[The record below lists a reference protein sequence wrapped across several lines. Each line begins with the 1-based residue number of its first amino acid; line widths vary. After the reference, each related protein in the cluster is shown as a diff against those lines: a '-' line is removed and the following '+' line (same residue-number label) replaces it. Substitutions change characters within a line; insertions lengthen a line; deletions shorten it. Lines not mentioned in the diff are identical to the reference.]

1 MSTPLANKTTISSRL
16 KAAQSNGDG
25 QKESLNEQGKLK
37 SKMPPPSQIARN
49 HALKTPAQSSASNSR
64 LANLVNGFPT
74 CLIDAKSST
83 AIKQNHHNSSILTK
97 TTTTN
102 LKAQPTSSTNGI
114 NAQSNGSSNSTIN
127 RTNHIKPTSFNY
139 QSKISTKIPPNTVSR
154 IGRQT
159 MTTTSSK
166 TPSHFNNTAAAASRI
181 AAPNSRTSS
190 VAKTLNSRSSSVVS
204 SQSSTATISKQQQQ
218 QHHLTTP
225 SNGLSNNIPTSNTVR
240 KGLAKFSNPIE
251 CQRQYQALSLKIRQ
265 TCETVEAREK
275 EIDRLQEQ
283 LKHSVQTGIGYATVV
298 QYFAAKLKLDSDT
311 NLLDEC
317 EQLKSQVD
325 KLTFKEKGHK
335 KELEAIVD
343 DYKSRIQVEQDLRNE
358 ISRELEEERKT
369 HSEET
374 ENSKVAFK
382 KELDDLIEK
391 HSNIEKDLRNKI
403 EILESDLETKCKE
416 LSDLTNDHE
425 CLKVSFN
432 KLEESLTKDKDARV
446 KYAQEKVTQLQKDV
460 DSLNSVLEIRL
471 EKIHSLERD
480 SILLTETQNELE
492 TQKDANK
499 TLNQQIES
507 LNAALDKRREQYENL
522 FAEHEKMRQELV
534 RERKERRRMTMKTEQ
549 LEYALNESCAT
560 ESNMGFN
567 SSIRDLDTS
576 ADPLV

>member
-16 KAAQSNGDG
+16 KATQLNGDG
-25 QKESLNEQGKLK
+25 QKESLNEHNGKLK
-37 SKMPPPSQIARN
+37 SRMPPPSQIARN

-74 CLIDAKSST
+74 SLIDARSST
-83 AIKQNHHNSSILTK
+83 AIKQNHYNSSTVTK
-97 TTTTN
+97 RTTATTN
-102 LKAQPTSSTNGI
+102 LKAQQPSSTTGT
-114 NAQSNGSSNSTIN
+114 NAQSSSNSTIN
-127 RTNHIKPTSFNY
+127 RTDHIKPTSY
-139 QSKISTKIPPNTVSR
+139 QSKISTKVPPNTVSR
-154 IGRQT
+154 FGRQT

-166 TPSHFNNTAAAASRI
+166 TPLHFNNTAATSRI
-181 AAPNSRTSS
+181 VAPNSRISTC

-204 SQSSTATISKQQQQ
+204 SLSSTATISKQQQ
-218 QHHLTTP
+218 HLTTP
-225 SNGLSNNIPTSNTVR
+225 SNSLSNNIPTSNTVR

-251 CQRQYQALSLKIRQ
+251 CQRQYQALCLKIRQ

-298 QYFAAKLKLDSDT
+298 QYFAVKLKLDSDT
-311 NLLDEC
+311 NLLEEC
-317 EQLKSQVD
+317 EQLKSQVG
-325 KLTFKEKGHK
+325 KLTFKEKEHK
-335 KELEAIVD
+335 KELEAIVN
-343 DYKSRIQVEQDLRNE
+343 DYKNRIQVEQDLRNE
-358 ISRELEEERKT
+358 INRELEEERKT

-374 ENSKVAFK
+374 ENLKVTSK
-382 KELDDLIEK
+382 KELNDLIEK
-391 HSNIEKDLRNKI
+391 HSDIEKDLRNKI
-403 EILESDLETKCKE
+403 EILESDLKTKCKE

-522 FAEHEKMRQELV
+522 FAEHELLRQELT

-576 ADPLV
+576 ADRLV